1 MNYHTYLED
10 QDAKMKTKHVQ
21 IWVAMGERM
30 KCINVKMEGR
40 AKSVKLFF
48 FGFNS
53 QTESVEALKNT
64 SNHVKFLFCIALIVY
79 CSLSN
84 FVFNQETTPM
94 YQMISCSQTILKFV
108 IGSIDCRVCC

>member
-1 MNYHTYLED
+1 MNYHTYLKD
-10 QDAKMKTKHVQ
+10 QDAKMKMKHVQ
-21 IWVAMGERM
+21 TWAAMGERM

-48 FGFNS
+48 FGFNY
-53 QTESVEALKNT
+53 QRESVEALKNT
-64 SNHVKFLFCIALIVY
+64 SNHVEFLFHIAQIVY

-84 FVFNQETTPM
+84 FAFSQETTPM

-108 IGSIDCRVCC
+108 IGSIDCRFC